1 MITTEI
7 LVAGQWLIKQKIGS
21 GSFGEIYEA
30 YDIHTNQRVAVKI
43 ESCDSKYPQLV
54 EEHKVYISIHGHA
67 KPSNGTI
74 TNNYHSS
81 SKHTYGGRHHH
92 TTDGGMEPSIMP
104 GFPKIYW
111 FGSIESGKFHAL
123 VMELLGD
130 SLETLYNRCN
140 RKFTLKTVLQ
150 LSFQL
155 IDRIEQQH
163 KCGWLHRDIK
173 PVSTTINTF
182 ITNNTV

>member
-1 MITTEI
+1 M
-7 LVAGQWLIKQKIGS
+7 
-21 GSFGEIYEA
+21 
-30 YDIHTNQRVAVKI
+30 
-43 ESCDSKYPQLV
+43 C
-54 EEHKVYISIHGHA
+54 SI
-67 KPSNGTI
+67 
-74 TNNYHSS
+74 
-81 SKHTYGGRHHH
+81 R
-92 TTDGGMEPSIMP
+92 
-104 GFPKIYW
+104 
-111 FGSIESGKFHAL
+111 FGSIENGKFHAL

-173 PVSTTINTF
+173 PVSEYSKIINHF
-182 ITNNTV
+182 KMCCNQHQD